1 MRIGILQCDHVRTE
15 LRPKFGD
22 YPQMFATMI
31 HNQNPQHD
39 LLNFAAC
46 DSELPD
52 QTDLCEAYILTGSA
66 SSVYEDLQWIRDL
79 ESFVRSLHQQL
90 IPTVGICFGHQ
101 LLAQALGGETR
112 KSPKGWGV
120 GITTH
125 RVVAIQDWMVPQ
137 VDEAKV
143 LVSHQDQVT
152 RLPAQARRILES
164 EFCPNAM
171 FQLGEHIIGCQGHP
185 EFVPEYSHALM
196 EMRKGR
202 MPENVRQA
210 GIDSLTKNTELGP
223 LPLWI
228 ENFLKSHQKS

>member
-1 MRIGILQCDHVRTE
+1 MRIGILQCDHVNTE
-15 LRPKFGD
+15 LQPKFGD

-31 HNQNPQHD
+31 HNQNPQHG

-101 LLAQALGGETR
+101 LLAQALGGETM

-120 GITTH
+120 GIANH
-125 RVVAIQDWMVPQ
+125 RVVANQDWMVPQ
-137 VDEAKV
+137 VKEAKV

-185 EFVPEYSHALM
+185 EFKPEYSHALM
-196 EMRKGR
+196 EIRKGK
-202 MPENVRQA
+202 MPESVRQA

-223 LPLWI
+223 LHLWI

>member
-15 LRPKFGD
+15 LQPKFGD

-90 IPTVGICFGHQ
+90 IPTIGICFGHQ
-101 LLAQALGGETR
+101 LLAQALGGETM

-120 GITTH
+120 GIANH
-125 RVVAIQDWMVPQ
+125 RVVANQDWMVPQ
-137 VDEAKV
+137 KNEAKV
-143 LVSHQDQVT
+143 LVSHHDQVT

-196 EMRKGR
+196 KLRKGK

>member
-1 MRIGILQCDHVRTE
+1 MRIGILQCDHVKSE
-15 LRPKFGD
+15 LQPKFGN
-22 YPQMFATMI
+22 YPEMFATMI
-31 HNQNPQHD
+31 HAQNPQHQ

-46 DSELPD
+46 DDELPD
-52 QTDLCEAYILTGSA
+52 QTNLCEAYILTGSA
-66 SSVYEDLQWIRDL
+66 SSVYEDLQWIKEL
-79 ESFVRSLHQQL
+79 ESFVRSLHQHK

-101 LLAQALGGETR
+101 LLAQALGGETM

-120 GITTH
+120 GIANH
-125 RVVAIQDWMVPQ
+125 RVVANQDWMVPK
-137 VDEAKV
+137 VNEAKV

-185 EFVPEYSHALM
+185 EFMPEYSHALM

-210 GIDSLTKNTELGP
+210 GIDSLTKNTEL
-223 LPLWI
+223 LPIPIWI
-228 ENFLKSHQKS
+228 ENFLKLHQKP

>member
-15 LRPKFGD
+15 LQPKFGD

-46 DSELPD
+46 DSELPE
-52 QTDLCEAYILTGSA
+52 QIDLCEAYILTGSA

-101 LLAQALGGETR
+101 LLAQALGGETM

-125 RVVAIQDWMVPQ
+125 RVVANQDWMVPQ
-137 VDEAKV
+137 VNEAKV

-152 RLPAQARRILES
+152 KLPAQARRILES

>member
-1 MRIGILQCDHVRTE
+1 M
-15 LRPKFGD
+15 
-22 YPQMFATMI
+22 
-31 HNQNPQHD
+31 
-39 LLNFAAC
+39 
-46 DSELPD
+46 
-52 QTDLCEAYILTGSA
+52 
-66 SSVYEDLQWIRDL
+66 
-79 ESFVRSLHQQL
+79 RSLHQQL

-101 LLAQALGGETR
+101 LLAKALGGETM

-120 GITTH
+120 GKQNH
-125 RVVAIQDWMVPQ
+125 RGEANQVWMVPQ
-137 VDEAKV
+137 GNGAKV

-152 RLPAQARRILES
+152 KLPAQARRILES

>member
-1 MRIGILQCDHVRTE
+1 MRIGILQCDHVNTE
-15 LRPKFGD
+15 LQPKFGD

-31 HNQNPQHD
+31 HNQNPQHG

-101 LLAQALGGETR
+101 LLAQALGGETM

-120 GITTH
+120 GIANH
-125 RVVAIQDWMVPQ
+125 HVVAYQDWMVPQ
-137 VDEAKV
+137 VKEAKV

-185 EFVPEYSHALM
+185 EFKPEYSHALM
-196 EMRKGR
+196 EIRKGK
-202 MPENVRQA
+202 MPESVRQA